1 MPFELCVTSSLL
13 FVMLQGPRIILSS
26 LRDVLETLKDIFSVV
41 NTLCKE
47 RQDNPLPPHE
57 HLHQSANEFGEF
69 FC

>member
-13 FVMLQGPRIILSS
+13 FVTLQGPRIILSS

-57 HLHQSANEFGEF
+57 HLHQSAYEFGEF